1 MTLSELTDLLQREEI
16 HVSWSFFEQRRHFI
30 KAIQIHSIRSG
41 FSTKLLKHVFHFVLN
56 ASDSK
61 LKQNKLNA
69 TQVENILDSLHPNK
83 SATKNLDPVIKML
96 VQNLPK
102 IEAMKVKSAVCTVIT
117 RFLIARQ
124 HPTSTDVNHQRFQDG
139 LNLCDTVFNYCVDY
153 IFKFNKTHLMLVLN
167 WFAILASPEI
177 LILRG
182 KLYEK
187 RYRTTVDKFFS
198 IPFDASVLYIKYFF
212 EDLGNVLKLKNP
224 FLHYHKVEEIGN
236 WLKKHEVIIKRD
248 DAEQLEPDF
257 HDLPEVDS
265 IIYSPILIGEK
276 LVAEMSFIL
285 SNYPEFNTTL
295 FNIFNGTCKSHDC
308 SVIFKNVSDSKI
320 VFFDALRQVI
330 SKKEYHDE
338 IYQTLVRALDSV
350 EENQNQQLNT
360 SENNTGTT
368 CIPETLHENVTNFLY
383 STTIFNKKSYNEI
396 ISQLYHDSS
405 LKSEFQALALNI
417 KWSKYELLLDE
428 IIDRKE
434 IITEDMMQA
443 FYETCPEML
452 KLVYIDLLKQFLTP
466 NAHSFTR
473 NAGIIVEEMDEGE
486 ENYQKEQ
493 ESNFK
498 NKTPM
503 ADEMD
508 ESSMP
513 FRTPGRGVTLGA
525 EADISNTDI
534 DNTENDENVPPGFED
549 SKFEDSKIDPEE
561 LGNSGFIEG
570 Y

>member
-69 TQVENILDSLHPNK
+69 TQVEDILDSLHPNK

-124 HPTSTDVNHQRFQDG
+124 HPTSTDENHQRFQDG

-248 DAEQLEPDF
+248 DAEQLDPDF

-285 SNYPEFNTTL
+285 SNYPDFNTTL
-295 FNIFNGTCKSHDC
+295 FNIFNGTCKSHDF